1 VPKIEATLKRTLP
14 RSLAGPRKRRS
25 RAQDAQQ
32 SCIVPDC
39 GRPPYARGLCQTH
52 HRQKTTTG
60 KLREIRPYRKRTPG
74 TVKVAGLRLT
84 PQCADAVRAHA
95 AQIGLSLG
103 AAIAQFLETWHASTR
118 KERASDGDA

>member
-1 VPKIEATLKRTLP
+1 MPKIEATLKRKRR
-14 RSLAGPRKRRS
+14 RSLAGRKRGS
-25 RAQDAQQ
+25 PNQGEQP
-32 SCIVPDC
+32 SCIAPGC
-39 GRPPYARGLCQTH
+39 GRLPYARGLCQTH

-60 KLREIRPYRKRTPG
+60 KLSPIRPYRERTPG

-103 AAIAQFLETWHASTR
+103 AAIAQFLEAWHASTR
-118 KERASDGDA
+118 KERANDGGA